1 MKTLD
6 RKTASTWLV
15 SRIIAIA
22 RAKAA
27 VVTFSYLLLLAS
39 AGPARGQ
46 CPVASVDP
54 ALRTPLGITFSKKNN
69 LLVAETGRTVNGG
82 RISIVTPAG
91 DRRTLIDGLPS
102 GIQPAEN
109 QPSGPTGIFLRNRTL
124 YVLIGEG
131 DITVAG
137 PFQGTQR
144 PNPNPSSPIFAS
156 VLAIQFSAAI
166 ERMTQGFTLTP
177 ANQQS
182 LAQRQPVT
190 LTNAAG
196 EQIRIELV
204 AKFPNTSPAPFPDD
218 PDNVR
223 SSNPFDLVVVGNRIF
238 VADGGQNRIW
248 RVDLPSGNFRDLVT
262 FPPIP
267 NPTPIGPPV
276 LEAVPTG
283 ITFADGKLL
292 VTLFRGF
299 PFPAG
304 TSTVQQVDPQT
315 GSSSPLISG
324 LKAAIDVLPIQ
335 SDTDANASAAYLVLE
350 HSSGATMLSGLGRL
364 LRFNSPTAA
373 PVVISDCI
381 PVPTSMA
388 LDPATGILYM
398 TQLSGRIATIAV
410 AAEPYNTEA
419 GVPPTFL
426 SISSRSRVQ
435 TGDDVMIA
443 GFNAG
448 EGTTDGSSTVLVR
461 ALGPSLTSYG
471 VSNVLQNPTLQ
482 VYDRTGSVI
491 ASNDDWMQTQRT
503 DIEATGLAPGNPMES
518 AILLTVP
525 PGAYTAIVRGVGNTT
540 GTALL
545 EVYSLR

>member
-1 MKTLD
+1 MNSK
-6 RKTASTWLV
+6 STSYRHVL
-15 SRIIAIA
+15 S
-22 RAKAA
+22 AA
-27 VVTFSYLLLLAS
+27 VATFSCLLLLAT
-39 AGPARGQ
+39 AGTARGQ
-46 CPVASVDP
+46 CPAPGIDP
-54 ALRTPLGITFSKKNN
+54 ALRTPLGITLSKKNN
-69 LLVAETGRTVNGG
+69 LLVAETGRATINSG

-102 GIQPAEN
+102 GINPAEN
-109 QPSGPTGIFLRNRTL
+109 QYTGPTGIFLRNRTL

-131 DITVAG
+131 DTTVAG
-137 PFQGTQR
+137 PIRGTQR

-156 VLAIQFSAAI
+156 VLAIHFSAAI

-177 ANQQS
+177 ANQQTLS
-182 LAQRQPVT
+182 QRQPVT
-190 LTNAAG
+190 LTNSAL

-204 AKFPNTSPAPFPDD
+204 AKLPNTSPAPRPDD

-223 SSNPFDLVVVGNRIF
+223 SSNPFDLVAVGNRIF

-248 RVDLPSGNFRDLVT
+248 RVDLPSGSFRDLVT

-276 LEAVPTG
+276 IEAVPTG

-315 GSSSPLISG
+315 GSNSPLISG
-324 LKAAIDVLPIQ
+324 LKTAIDVLPIQ

-364 LRFNSPTAA
+364 LRFSSPTAA

-388 LDPATGILYM
+388 LDPATGTLYM

-435 TGDDVMIA
+435 SGDDVMIA

-448 EGTTDGSSTVLVR
+448 QGTTDGSSTVVVR
-461 ALGPSLTSYG
+461 AIGPSLTSYG
-471 VSNVLQNPTLQ
+471 LSNVLQNPTLQ
-482 VYDRTGSVI
+482 VYDRTGTLV
-491 ASNDDWMQTQRT
+491 ASNDDWMQTQRAE
-503 DIEATGLAPGNPMES
+503 IEATGLAPGNPMES

-525 PGAYTAIVRGVGNTT
+525 PGAYTAIIRGVGNTT
-540 GTALL
+540 GIALL